1 MSRNMTPT
9 DDAND
14 DANDEQPL
22 DASDLSAGDVVELE
36 LSNYGNAR
44 YEIEGEWTDED
55 AADLERLNRPGEE
68 AEGMFPGLKALR
80 VWNERTDDY
89 RDLPRLRAT
98 LVLDADSHTG
108 GLVNNYP
115 DEDDEDNSGYEVL
128 SVQRATVVEP
138 SDRWTVEGDLS
149 PNMASHVA
157 RVVAEALEE
166 DPLVG
171 TLNAESFTF
180 KDEDHSG
187 TGCLGNDLG
196 VTVSVASALDLQVR
210 EAFEEF
216 LFENLSDSYGF
227 ECERTSKWSFY
238 KK

>member
-9 DDAND
+9 DDTD
-14 DANDEQPL
+14 DELPL
-22 DASDLSAGDVVELE
+22 DASDLSEGDVVELE
-36 LSNYGNAR
+36 LQNYGNAR
-44 YEIEGEWTDED
+44 YEIEGRWTDED
-55 AADLERLNRPGEE
+55 AADLESLDRPDED
-68 AEGMFPGLKALR
+68 AEGMFPGLKASR
-80 VWNERTDDY
+80 VWTEDAGDY
-89 RDLPRLRAT
+89 RDLPRYRAT

-108 GLVNNYP
+108 GLVDNYP
-115 DEDDEDNSGYEVL
+115 DPDDEDNSGYEVL

-149 PNMASHVA
+149 SNMASHVA
-157 RVVAEALEE
+157 RVVEEAIEE

-171 TLNAESFTF
+171 TIRAESFTL

-196 VTVSVASALDLQVR
+196 VTVHITASLELCQR
-210 EAFEEF
+210 EAFEEI

-227 ECERTSKWSFY
+227 ECERRGVWSFY

>member
-9 DDAND
+9 DDTD
-14 DANDEQPL
+14 DELPL
-22 DASDLSAGDVVELE
+22 DASDLSEGDVVELE
-36 LSNYGNAR
+36 LQNYGNAR
-44 YEIEGEWTDED
+44 YEIEGEWNDED
-55 AADLERLNRPGEE
+55 TADLESLDRPDEE
-68 AEGMFPGLKALR
+68 AEGMFPGLKASR
-80 VWNERTDDY
+80 VWTEDAGDY
-89 RDLPRLRAT
+89 RDLPRYRAT

-115 DEDDEDNSGYEVL
+115 DEDDEDNSGYDVL

-149 PNMASHVA
+149 SNMASHVA
-157 RVVAEALEE
+157 RVVGEALTE

-171 TLNAESFTF
+171 TLNAEAFTL

-196 VTVSVASALDLQVR
+196 VTVHVASALDLHVR

-227 ECERTSKWSFY
+227 ECERTGKWSFY